1 LAAPG
6 DSRTDEERPEE
17 VRDSNRKKKLLLN
30 IKKTQQKTTAN
41 IPPVG
46 LVSKKELDRQS
57 LIERDTNSAHFVA
70 AISVRAPLERARTH
84 TKDELLLP
92 ALNRFCLSL
101 SPIPEESHIPERNQ
115 LATGHND
122 PRAHSILL
130 WNPSFGFTMLRTSLL
145 LLLLLLL
152 LFINIILNNRLLNF
166 IKFR

>member
-46 LVSKKELDRQS
+46 LVNKKELDRQS

-70 AISVRAPLERARTH
+70 AISVRAPLERAHTH
-84 TKDELLLP
+84 KGR
-92 ALNRFCLSL
+92 ALASTFEPILSL
-101 SPIPEESHIPERNQ
+101 S
-115 LATGHND
+115 LADSRRKPDSG
-122 PRAHSILL
+122 A
-130 WNPSFGFTMLRTSLL
+130 
-145 LLLLLLL
+145 
-152 LFINIILNNRLLNF
+152 
-166 IKFR
+166 